1 MQRTSTDTVGQQ
13 GERVRDSTR
22 RPGAD
27 AGGMAERV
35 RVRDWSG
42 TAVGPAPRWPQSLQT
57 ALSICLSSRFP
68 LHVWWGPDLT
78 VFYNDAYVPAMGD
91 KHPAALGRPAAEVWP
106 EAWHELGPMA
116 ASVLAG
122 RGATY
127 SEDQQLFL
135 RRHGYLEETYWTFSY
150 SPIQDESG
158 GVGGIFV
165 AVTETTSRVVGE
177 RRLRVLGDVGE
188 LSTMSAGTAEEASRA
203 VVGVLARHRADV
215 PFVAAY
221 LRAADGSLRLVASS
235 GVAAGGAVTPRTIRG
250 PSDAEPLW
258 RVAHNGTTEVVRG
271 LVGDTADQVEAS
283 AAGPAVPTDAVVAP
297 LMIAGRSE
305 PAGVLVAGVNPY
317 RALDGDYRS
326 FFDLVADQLSTAVTD
341 ALAYEAERQRAEALA
356 ELDRAKTDF
365 FSNVSHE
372 FRTPLTLIMGPVA
385 ELRAA
390 PAVLADPWLAEEL
403 DVVHRNALRLGKLV
417 NSLLDFSRLQAGRV
431 EARFEPVD
439 LAAYTAELASVFR
452 SAVER
457 VGVEYD
463 VDVAPLP
470 EPVYV
475 DRDMWEQIVLNLLS
489 NAVKFTFEGRI
500 GIGLRPHGR
509 SAELTVTDTG
519 TGIPADEL
527 PRLFERFHRVERAR
541 ARSGEGSGIG
551 LAVVRELVG
560 LHGGAIAVDSTPDRG
575 TTFTVTLPLG
585 HEHLPRTGSGR
596 GTRTGETRPTWLPS
610 PSPSSRR
617 RCGGS
622 RPARTGRRRLRS
634 RSRRRGGCWSPT
646 TTRTCASTCRGC
658 SARATRCRRSA
669 TVPRRSRRPGRA
681 LPTWSSAT

>member
-1 MQRTSTDTVGQQ
+1 
-13 GERVRDSTR
+13 
-22 RPGAD
+22 
-27 AGGMAERV
+27 
-35 RVRDWSG
+35 
-42 TAVGPAPRWPQSLQT
+42 
-57 ALSICLSSRFP
+57 
-68 LHVWWGPDLT
+68 
-78 VFYNDAYVPAMGD
+78 
-91 KHPAALGRPAAEVWP
+91 
-106 EAWHELGPMA
+106 
-116 ASVLAG
+116 
-122 RGATY
+122 
-127 SEDQQLFL
+127 
-135 RRHGYLEETYWTFSY
+135 
-150 SPIQDESG
+150 
-158 GVGGIFV
+158 
-165 AVTETTSRVVGE
+165 
-177 RRLRVLGDVGE
+177 
-188 LSTMSAGTAEEASRA
+188 
-203 VVGVLARHRADV
+203 
-215 PFVAAY
+215 
-221 LRAADGSLRLVASS
+221 
-235 GVAAGGAVTPRTIRG
+235 
-250 PSDAEPLW
+250 
-258 RVAHNGTTEVVRG
+258 
-271 LVGDTADQVEAS
+271 
-283 AAGPAVPTDAVVAP
+283 
-297 LMIAGRSE
+297 MIAGRAE

-326 FFDLVADQLSTAVTD
+326 FFDLVADQLSTAITD

-390 PAVLADPWLAEEL
+390 PAVVADPWLREEL

-431 EARFEPVD
+431 EAHFEPVD

-457 VGVEYD
+457 VGVAYD

-470 EPVYV
+470 EPAYV

-500 GIGLRPHGR
+500 GIGLRHDGR
-509 SAELTVTDTG
+509 SVKLTVTDTG

-585 HEHLPRTGSGR
+585 HEHLPPDRIGPAADG
-596 GTRTGETRPTWLPS
+596 GEARSTCPPP

-617 RCGGS
+617 RCAGS
-622 RPARTGRRRLRS
+622 RTVTRTGRRRPS
-634 RSRRRGGCWSPT
+634 RPWRRARRRDGCWSPT

-669 TVPRRSRRPGRA
+669 TVPPRSRRPGRA
-681 LPTWSSAT
+681 LPTSSSATS